1 MILDH
6 LDVSVTLACRRFS
19 WDSGRTRRD
28 DDIGVGM
35 TRRHGLVDG
44 ISINRHHLRS
54 RRQPARSPDQGG
66 PEIISILKVMA
77 TSNRSARKTPVFL
90 YTRDPTLR
98 DPPPLKPTETRKFA
112 PPVVTLCPPMLEIR
126 ALRHFMRVPCQGALF
141 SPVGIRAGKL
151 SLQPEAFGAGQEAT
165 NGLKH
170 FEKRPCRGS
179 ADRAGRNVS
188 KHRAGLERRN
198 VGADPPLERGR
209 PPSSVKRARHATD
222 DPAGVVMA
230 ARTGH
235 EWCATREV
243 CDRGM
248 EMAPPRQWR
257 TREGQRQR
265 PQMADGFVVPMRPGN
280 AGGGKEP

>member
-1 MILDH
+1 MF
-6 LDVSVTLACRRFS
+6 SV
-19 WDSGRTRRD
+19 
-28 DDIGVGM
+28 
-35 TRRHGLVDG
+35 
-44 ISINRHHLRS
+44 
-54 RRQPARSPDQGG
+54 
-66 PEIISILKVMA
+66 
-77 TSNRSARKTPVFL
+77 
-90 YTRDPTLR
+90 
-98 DPPPLKPTETRKFA
+98 
-112 PPVVTLCPPMLEIR
+112 CPPMLQIGAFR
-126 ALRHFMRVPCQGALF
+126 YFGRVPCQGAPF

-151 SLQPEAFGAGQEAT
+151 SLQPEALGAGQEAT

-209 PPSSVKRARHATD
+209 PPSSVKRARNATD

-243 CDRGM
+243 CDRGV

-257 TREGQRQR
+257 IREGQRQR